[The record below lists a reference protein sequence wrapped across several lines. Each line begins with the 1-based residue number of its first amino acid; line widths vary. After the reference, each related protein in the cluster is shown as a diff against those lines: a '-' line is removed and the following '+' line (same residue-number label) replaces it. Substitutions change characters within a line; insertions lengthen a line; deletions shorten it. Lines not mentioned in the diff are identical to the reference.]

1 MEWSLRRCAASAA
14 AGCVFRPLLTAVGV
28 LTLAGCG
35 LDGQPSVNAAQPRGA
50 SVAFES
56 VDGPPPA
63 QFHKLVQNL
72 NDEAQTRRLAV
83 ISRDKPSA
91 YRVRGYLAAK
101 VAKNRTTVSWV
112 WDVFDQ
118 NEHRALRITGE
129 ETAKGRHRDGWTAA
143 DDAML
148 KRIAHSSMDQLAGFL
163 TSPEVAPNTPAA
175 AGPAQVALIGQR
187 DTSPEAA
194 GIFRIFKAHAD
205 PVPAETAQDPDAA
218 EATPTPVSTGPV
230 PLPRSRPPIAAAV
243 SARETVA
250 LAASSGASKR

>member
-1 MEWSLRRCAASAA
+1 MVWSLRRCAVGVAAS
-14 AGCVFRPLLTAVGV
+14 CVVWALLATVGV

-56 VDGPPPA
+56 VDGPPTA
-63 QFHKLVQNL
+63 QFQKLVQNL
-72 NDEAQTRRLAV
+72 NEEAQARRLAV

-101 VAKNRTTVSWV
+101 MTKNRTTISWV

-118 NEHRALRITGE
+118 NQHRALRITGE
-129 ETAKGRHRDGWTAA
+129 ETVKGRHRNGWTAA

-148 KRIAHSSMDQLAGFL
+148 KRIAHSSMDQLAAFL
-163 TSPEVAPNTPAA
+163 TSPAVAPNIPAA
-175 AGPAQVALIGQR
+175 PAPPQVALIGQR

-205 PVPAETAQDPDAA
+205 PVPAETEQTPAPPDA
-218 EATPTPVSTGPV
+218 EARPAIAGPV
-230 PLPRSRPPIAAAV
+230 PLPRSRPTVAAAV
-243 SARETVA
+243 SARETVT

>member
-1 MEWSLRRCAASAA
+1 MEWGLRRCAVSAA
-14 AGCVFRPLLTAVGV
+14 ASWVCWPLLAAVGV

-56 VDGPPPA
+56 IDGPPTA
-63 QFHKLVQNL
+63 QFNKLVQDL
-72 NDEAQTRRLAV
+72 NEEAQARRLAV

-91 YRVRGYLAAK
+91 YRVRGYIAAK
-101 VAKNRTTVSWV
+101 VVKNHTTVSWV

-129 ETAKGRHRDGWTAA
+129 ETTKGRHRGWTAA

-148 KRIAHSSMDQLAGFL
+148 KRIATSSMVQLAAFL
-163 TSPEVAPNTPAA
+163 TSPEVAPNAPFHAA
-175 AGPAQVALIGQR
+175 PPQIALMGWH

-194 GIFRIFKAHAD
+194 GIFRIFNAQAD
-205 PVPAETAQDPDAA
+205 PAAAETEQAA
-218 EATPTPVSTGPV
+218 EPADAETRPTIAGPV
-230 PLPRSRPPIAAAV
+230 PLPRSRPPVAAAV
-243 SARETVA
+243 SARETIT
-250 LAASSGASKR
+250 LAASGRASKH